1 MELLTLGTV
10 FLTRGGFFWIAN
22 FLDPDPP
29 KRRNP
34 STFLVIVN
42 TRKKNIESGFIRASL
57 CGAVGWQAR
66 DTFPRSLHKV
76 GLSGCNRI
84 FSFFSP
90 RTQIK
95 VCSFHPTT
103 MHWRSKDR
111 ERKLNS
117 FFFFFFFTVKSGQ
130 NICLRAVVNFKTSCR
145 QWQASVWTS
154 VEIGFKPVDKT
165 QSNGIEVRIIC
176 FGWDLH
182 TFSSNLYTHLAMPPP
197 HRCLNIR
204 SCGELLLLLISQVL
218 LSTFFNARK
227 NTENLISSR

>member
-1 MELLTLGTV
+1 MLLVDRRVIHSPDHCTKWDWV
-10 FLTRGGFFWIAN
+10 DAIEYFLFFHRARRSRSVRSIITTG
-22 FLDPDPP
+22 P
-29 KRRNP
+29 K
-34 STFLVIVN
+34 V
-42 TRKKNIESGFIRASL
+42 KEKNSADNNALAFKGPGEE
-57 CGAVGWQAR
+57 
-66 DTFPRSLHKV
+66 
-76 GLSGCNRI
+76 
-84 FSFFSP
+84 
-90 RTQIK
+90 IK
-95 VCSFHPTT
+95 F
-103 MHWRSKDR
+103 
-111 ERKLNS
+111 

-204 SCGELLLLLISQVL
+204 SCGELLQLLISQVL